1 MWGLT
6 PKNIKIFQ
14 IFNFIII
21 FQNIKKNNG
30 FLWNFK
36 FQENQ
41 KIAGFS
47 YHPLGKCAEDAKLYN
62 ETFFYATENIF
73 TLSGGLSDEN
83 IFKLS
88 KIF

>member
-1 MWGLT
+1 MWGPT

-14 IFNFIII
+14 NFNFIII
-21 FQNIKKNNG
+21 FKNIKNNG

-36 FQENQ
+36 FQENW
-41 KIAGFS
+41 KCAGFS
-47 YHPLGKCAEDAKLYN
+47 DHPLGKCAEDAKLYN

-88 KIF
+88 KNF